1 MANDTLQVSLKMKEM
16 HDNVCNVTDNFN
28 TAWLY
33 QGYSKISCVYKSTAY
48 LTREEAF
55 DCCLSIS
62 FQVCLN
68 RKHVCAQSILCSKN
82 IFQQII
88 KFRERTIFH
97 MGFQKDRY
105 GKTPHHR
112 HTHTYIWTE
121 NWCVQILF
129 LSLMGHRYIRKLWII
144 WDK

>member
-68 RKHVCAQSILCSKN
+68 RKHVCAQSILCSKKITFFSRLSN
-82 IFQQII
+82 LG
-88 KFRERTIFH
+88 RELFFTWVFKKIG
-97 MGFQKDRY
+97 MGK
-105 GKTPHHR
+105 HHTTDT
-112 HTHTYIWTE
+112 HTHTYELKID
-121 NWCVQILF
+121 VSKYYF
-129 LSLMGHRYIRKLWII
+129 
-144 WDK
+144 